1 MTNRGRKVAREV
13 WGDDKPAS
21 VILNEVKDLV
31 GRRCVRV
38 G

>member
-1 MTNRGRKVAREV
+1 MKV
-13 WGDDKPAS
+13 S

-31 GRRCVRV
+31 GCAEILRSRS